1 MASPGY
7 HDIQAG
13 AEIAPRQYQVTR
25 RDLVR
30 YAGASG
36 DFNVIH
42 WNERIAKSVGL
53 PDVIAHGMLTMAL
66 AGRFLTEWAGDPAAV
81 TEFGVRFSAPVVVPD
96 DDKGALVEI
105 TGVVTGKLD
114 GNQVTVDV
122 TARSGDTKVLTRAH
136 AVVRLPTVLPRG
148 TTPWNPRRMRLADY
162 TTVRLGGPARGFVRA
177 GTEEELIEAVRA
189 ADAAGE
195 PVLILGG
202 GSNLV
207 VSDEGFDGT
216 VIQVATRG
224 VSRDGGPGV
233 LTVAAGED
241 WDAVV
246 ARSVAEGLA
255 GLECLS
261 GIPGL
266 AGATPIQNV
275 GAYGQEVSETITR
288 VRVYDRVTGD
298 VLEMPNG
305 LCGFGYRTSRFRGAD
320 RFVVLSVTFDLA
332 VQVLSAPVR
341 YAELA
346 AALGVPPGGQAESA
360 EARAAV
366 IELRQRK
373 GMVID
378 PADPDTRSV
387 GSFFVNPVLDA
398 PALAAVEAAARARCG
413 PGSRVP
419 RFEVEGSGDGLVK
432 VPAAWLIERAG
443 FGKGYN
449 PGDGAR
455 ISAKHTLALVNAGSA
470 STAALLALAR
480 EIRDGVR
487 DAFGVSLTP
496 EPVLVG
502 VTL

>member
-1 MASPGY
+1 M
-7 HDIQAG
+7 
-13 AEIAPRQYQVTR
+13 
-25 RDLVR
+25 
-30 YAGASG
+30 
-36 DFNVIH
+36 
-42 WNERIAKSVGL
+42 K
-53 PDVIAHGMLTMAL
+53 
-66 AGRFLTEWAGDPAAV
+66 
-81 TEFGVRFSAPVVVPD
+81 
-96 DDKGALVEI
+96 
-105 TGVVTGKLD
+105 
-114 GNQVTVDV
+114 
-122 TARSGDTKVLTRAH
+122 
-136 AVVRLPTVLPRG
+136 
-148 TTPWNPRRMRLADY
+148 LADY
-162 TTVRLGGPARGFVRA
+162 TTLRLGGPARAFVRA
-177 GTEEELIEAVRA
+177 GTEQELIEAVRT

-224 VSRDGGPGV
+224 VARDAGPGG
-233 LTVAAGED
+233 LTVAAGEE

-246 ARSVAEGLA
+246 ARTVAEGLA

-275 GAYGQEVSETITR
+275 GAYGQEVAETITR
-288 VRVYDRVTGD
+288 VRVYDRVTAD
-298 VLEMPNG
+298 VRQMPNE
-305 LCGFGYRTSRFRGAD
+305 LCGFAYRTSRFRGSD
-320 RFVVLSVTFDLA
+320 RFVVLSVTFGLA

-378 PADPDTRSV
+378 PADPDTCGV

-398 PALAAVEAAARARCG
+398 AALAAVETAARARCG
-413 PGSRVP
+413 PGTRVP
-419 RFEVEGSGDGLVK
+419 RFEVAGSGDGLVK
-432 VPAAWLIERAG
+432 VPAAWLIEQAG

-455 ISAKHTLALVNAGSA
+455 ISAKHTLALVNAGTA

-480 EIRDGVR
+480 QIRNGVR
-487 DAFGVSLTP
+487 DAFGVSLAP

>member
-1 MASPGY
+1 
-7 HDIQAG
+7 
-13 AEIAPRQYQVTR
+13 V
-25 RDLVR
+25 
-30 YAGASG
+30 
-36 DFNVIH
+36 
-42 WNERIAKSVGL
+42 
-53 PDVIAHGMLTMAL
+53 
-66 AGRFLTEWAGDPAAV
+66 
-81 TEFGVRFSAPVVVPD
+81 
-96 DDKGALVEI
+96 
-105 TGVVTGKLD
+105 
-114 GNQVTVDV
+114 
-122 TARSGDTKVLTRAH
+122 
-136 AVVRLPTVLPRG
+136 
-148 TTPWNPRRMRLADY
+148 RLADY
-162 TTVRLGGPARGFVRA
+162 TTLRLGGPARGFVRA
-177 GTEEELIEAVRA
+177 GTEDELIDAVRV

-216 VIQVATRG
+216 VVQVATRG

-266 AGATPIQNV
+266 TGATPIQNV
-275 GAYGQEVSETITR
+275 GAYGQEVSETVTQ
-288 VRVYDRVTGD
+288 VRVYDRVTGN
-298 VLEMPNG
+298 VLEIPNER
-305 LCGFGYRTSRFRGAD
+305 CDFGYRTSRFRGAE
-320 RFVVLSVTFDLA
+320 RFVVLGVTFRLA

-346 AALGVPPGGQAESA
+346 ATLGVPVGGQVESA

-378 PADPDTRSV
+378 PADPDTRSA
-387 GSFFVNPVLDA
+387 GSFFVNPALDA
-398 PALAAVEAAARARCG
+398 PALAAVEAAARVRCG
-413 PGSRVP
+413 PDTRVP
-419 RFEVEGSGDGLVK
+419 RFGAGDGLVK
-432 VPAAWLIERAG
+432 VPAAWLIEQAG

-455 ISAKHTLALVNAGSA
+455 ISAKHTLALVNAGTA
-470 STAALLALAR
+470 STAALLGLAR

-487 DAFGVSLTP
+487 EAFGVSLAP

>member
-1 MASPGY
+1 
-7 HDIQAG
+7 
-13 AEIAPRQYQVTR
+13 
-25 RDLVR
+25 
-30 YAGASG
+30 
-36 DFNVIH
+36 
-42 WNERIAKSVGL
+42 
-53 PDVIAHGMLTMAL
+53 
-66 AGRFLTEWAGDPAAV
+66 
-81 TEFGVRFSAPVVVPD
+81 
-96 DDKGALVEI
+96 
-105 TGVVTGKLD
+105 
-114 GNQVTVDV
+114 
-122 TARSGDTKVLTRAH
+122 
-136 AVVRLPTVLPRG
+136 
-148 TTPWNPRRMRLADY
+148 MRLADY

-177 GTEEELIEAVRA
+177 GTEEELIGAVRA

-195 PVLILGG
+195 PALILGG

-207 VSDEGFDGT
+207 VADEGFDGT

-224 VSRDGGPGV
+224 VSRGAGPGV

-241 WDAVV
+241 WDTVV
-246 ARSVAEGLA
+246 ARTVAEGLA

-275 GAYGQEVSETITR
+275 GAYGQEVAETITR
-288 VRVYDRVTGD
+288 VRVYDRQARD
-298 VLEMPNG
+298 VLDVPPEQ
-305 LCGFGYRTSRFRGAD
+305 CGFGYRTSRFRGTD
-320 RFVVLSVTFDLA
+320 RFVVLSVTFGLA
-332 VQVLSAPVR
+332 VQARSVPVR

-346 AALGVPPGGQAESA
+346 AALGVAPGDQVDGT
-360 EARAAV
+360 EARSAV

-398 PALAAVEAAARARCG
+398 AALAAVEAAAVARCG
-413 PGSRVP
+413 PDTRMPTFGA
-419 RFEVEGSGDGLVK
+419 GDGLVK

-455 ISAKHTLALVNAGSA
+455 ISAKHTLALVNSGSA
-470 STAALLALAR
+470 STAALMALAR

-487 DAFGVSLTP
+487 AAFGVTLAP

>member
-1 MASPGY
+1 
-7 HDIQAG
+7 
-13 AEIAPRQYQVTR
+13 
-25 RDLVR
+25 
-30 YAGASG
+30 
-36 DFNVIH
+36 
-42 WNERIAKSVGL
+42 
-53 PDVIAHGMLTMAL
+53 
-66 AGRFLTEWAGDPAAV
+66 
-81 TEFGVRFSAPVVVPD
+81 
-96 DDKGALVEI
+96 
-105 TGVVTGKLD
+105 
-114 GNQVTVDV
+114 
-122 TARSGDTKVLTRAH
+122 
-136 AVVRLPTVLPRG
+136 
-148 TTPWNPRRMRLADY
+148 MRLADY

-177 GTEEELIEAVRA
+177 STEDELIEAVRA
-189 ADAAGE
+189 ADASGE

-207 VSDEGFDGT
+207 VADEGFDGT

-224 VSRDGGPGV
+224 VSPGTGPGV

-246 ARSVAEGLA
+246 ARTVAEGLA

-275 GAYGQEVSETITR
+275 GAYGQEVSQTITR
-288 VRVYDRVTGD
+288 VRGYDRKTREIFD
-298 VLEMPNG
+298 IPNEQ
-305 LCGFGYRTSRFRGAD
+305 CGFGYRTSRFRGTD
-320 RFVVLSVTFDLA
+320 RFVVLSVTFGLA
-332 VQVLSAPVR
+332 VQARSVPVR

-346 AALGVPPGGQAESA
+346 AALGVSPGDQVESIQARS
-360 EARAAV
+360 AV

-378 PADPDTRSV
+378 PSDPDTRSV

-398 PALAAVEAAARARCG
+398 DAMARVEAAARARCG
-413 PGSRVP
+413 PDTRVP
-419 RFEVEGSGDGLVK
+419 RFPVGDGAGDWAVK

-443 FGKGYN
+443 FGKGYS

-455 ISAKHTLALVNAGSA
+455 ISSKHTLALVNSGSA
-470 STAALLALAR
+470 STASLMALAR

-487 DAFGVSLTP
+487 DTFGVCLAP

>member
-1 MASPGY
+1 
-7 HDIQAG
+7 
-13 AEIAPRQYQVTR
+13 
-25 RDLVR
+25 
-30 YAGASG
+30 
-36 DFNVIH
+36 
-42 WNERIAKSVGL
+42 
-53 PDVIAHGMLTMAL
+53 
-66 AGRFLTEWAGDPAAV
+66 
-81 TEFGVRFSAPVVVPD
+81 
-96 DDKGALVEI
+96 
-105 TGVVTGKLD
+105 
-114 GNQVTVDV
+114 
-122 TARSGDTKVLTRAH
+122 
-136 AVVRLPTVLPRG
+136 
-148 TTPWNPRRMRLADY
+148 MRLADY

-189 ADAAGE
+189 ADAGGE

-207 VSDEGFDGT
+207 VADEGFDGT

-224 VSRDGGPGV
+224 VSRGDGPGLGPEMGTV
-233 LTVAAGED
+233 TVAAGED
-241 WDAVV
+241 WDEVV
-246 ARSVAEGLA
+246 ARTVAEGLA

-288 VRVYDRVTGD
+288 VRVYDRQAGT
-298 VLEMPNG
+298 VLEIPNEQ
-305 LCGFGYRTSRFRGAD
+305 CGFGYRTSRFRGAD
-320 RFVVLSVTFDLA
+320 RFVVLSVTFRLA
-332 VQVLSAPVR
+332 VQVRSCPVR

-346 AALGVPPGGQAESA
+346 AALGVSPGGQVEST

-387 GSFFVNPVLDA
+387 GSFFVNPVLDEA
-398 PALAAVEAAARARCG
+398 ALAAVEAAARARYG
-413 PGSRVP
+413 ADTRVP
-419 RFEVEGSGDGLVK
+419 RFPATEEGLVK

-443 FGKGYN
+443 FGRGYS

-455 ISAKHTLALVNAGSA
+455 ISSRHTLALVNAGSA
-470 STAALLALAR
+470 STAALMALAR

-487 DAFGVSLTP
+487 DAFGVTLAP